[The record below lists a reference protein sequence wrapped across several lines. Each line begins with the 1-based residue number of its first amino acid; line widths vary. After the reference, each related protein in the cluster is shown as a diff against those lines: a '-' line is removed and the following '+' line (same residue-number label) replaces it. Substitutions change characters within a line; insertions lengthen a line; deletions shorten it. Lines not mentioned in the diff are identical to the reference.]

1 MGIDVK
7 GVEAWICRILEF
19 SINISYRFIQNHPF
33 VFSVSVSFFLVYIFL
48 PFILNFLAYTSP
60 FIFCIAI
67 LLRIFW
73 SSEQSYIRCVKGDGR
88 RKNGMLHKNS
98 GSVEYDIA
106 FNRNDCSYLR
116 RGTSRRRKNRE
127 MDEQTGKN
135 EEESYSSK
143 HGASTDDSA
152 AEDIR
157 ILDKHLPFLSSE
169 DLESQIKSSD
179 GTPQACQFDVG
190 GTRIEASNMEE
201 ADDDD
206 EEETQD
212 NRNSAVKWTEDDQ
225 KNLMDLGFSE
235 IERNR
240 RLESLIAK
248 RRARKLFSMQVERG
262 WGGMRGVPSSQISPI
277 FLARNNTIDLSV
289 LDETEGL
296 EFPDTAPSILFPKQ
310 NPFDL
315 PYDPLEEKPNLR
327 GDSFH
332 QEFMAAHKE
341 TLFCRHESFSLG
353 PSFPLESKQERRG
366 KNFNPFYVAEKKG
379 VLEGSGYYKF
389 YRQTRTGDHDQ
400 RMEQLL
406 LHKEDIHGNPDLV
419 ETGAEAPNQIIN
431 SVEITHEEDKNTKND
446 PNDIKGEEEMERSHG
461 MESLSS
467 SDESNSLSSS
477 EENEQNFNAYVAGV
491 LEDVESNPAQK
502 STSCLLVEP
511 ENDPF
516 DCSLSANEMNRRG
529 DQRFFAGQCSYHT
542 SNCSIASDLQ
552 VEVSEV
558 GSPPL
563 TVDGSN
569 SATDGES
576 LTYDEESEKENT
588 FGSEEMWGAS
598 SRRSGIEENEEV
610 SRGTHEVSQGDI
622 VGLELSRANE
632 TSEDVV
638 ASPINPLKVDD
649 QESTDVSSL
658 SSSTIDI
665 SGDSQAWSINIDPKI
680 HDDVKQVVERV
691 LEPKSQFSD
700 YSDPSS
706 FGNLKQTMP
715 LELVPH
721 SYEVYSEK
729 PEIDQDLSYP
739 HKTNVVY
746 DVNHTIDPAISNMEE
761 LKMNEDTDDGWQ
773 LLNKQEIEKPTEYQ
787 AISDSE
793 KPTEENSKPNDD
805 VGGNQVKLT
814 ENESIMGMPKPIEA
828 KEYFKLP
835 QESGG
840 ERSIVESGACRVNQ
854 NSDDPIASTAQ
865 QDLVIEEVTINSRPS
880 LSPKSIS
887 IQTSR
892 VYQTY
897 DDHNASAEQQ
907 ELAIQDVLINS
918 SSSSPKSMSIET
930 IPIDQSSSSNANQ
943 MIHLDILQSHLE
955 DTAKT
960 STLDEQPPLNLAPE
974 NLESIQESGDEQS
987 VLPRGAF
994 GVNQN
999 DDDPKA
1005 PTEQQ
1010 ELATEDV
1017 LINSSSSSPK
1027 SLFTANISIDQ
1038 ASSSNANQRIY
1049 LDILQYHLEDT
1060 AKTSTL
1066 DEQPHLSLGPENLE
1080 SVQENGD
1087 EQRALPRGAFRVD
1100 QNYDDPNASTEQ
1112 QESSIEDVHINSSS
1126 LSPKSVLTG
1135 KTPMGQASSN
1145 SNPKIHGD
1153 ILQSQLENTER
1164 ARTLDEQPPL
1174 NLAPEN
1180 LKSIQENGDVIAS
1193 GASVIYH
1200 NSDDP
1205 NASVARKEWV
1215 IEEVISNS
1223 SSSSSPNSIL
1233 AENIQIG
1240 HASSYPNQNIPMDI
1254 LQSLLEDITNTNSS
1268 DKQQTSNLTPTG
1280 PQNAKYAVEDS
1291 STYPSNNRGS
1301 ENLLEPCN
1309 PPEKSTEETSTV
1321 DNLNEPKPDDKDGNE
1336 NSQSYQAIKDG
1347 SETWISNTAS
1357 TGLSKPIEDNNNI
1370 LGTMEPGKFIA
1381 EASTIYKVNDPI
1393 VSEKGD
1399 NEKQN
1404 ATPIKSWEEIDDSRT
1419 EEETEDSRKLHEHDT
1434 IIHLPKSGDTT
1445 CNWEESQKLTECE
1458 AVDPSK
1464 LAGEKENP
1472 DVHAIIVEEDPSNPD
1487 LPIKSI
1493 SES

>member
-1 MGIDVK
+1 
-7 GVEAWICRILEF
+7 
-19 SINISYRFIQNHPF
+19 
-33 VFSVSVSFFLVYIFL
+33 
-48 PFILNFLAYTSP
+48 
-60 FIFCIAI
+60 
-67 LLRIFW
+67 
-73 SSEQSYIRCVKGDGR
+73 
-88 RKNGMLHKNS
+88 
-98 GSVEYDIA
+98 
-106 FNRNDCSYLR
+106 
-116 RGTSRRRKNRE
+116 
-127 MDEQTGKN
+127 
-135 EEESYSSK
+135 
-143 HGASTDDSA
+143 
-152 AEDIR
+152 
-157 ILDKHLPFLSSE
+157 
-169 DLESQIKSSD
+169 
-179 GTPQACQFDVG
+179 
-190 GTRIEASNMEE
+190 MEE

-206 EEETQD
+206 DEETQED
-212 NRNSAVKWTEDDQ
+212 RNSAVKWTEDDQ

-262 WGGMRGVPSSQISPI
+262 WGGMRSVPSNQISPI
-277 FLARNNTIDLSV
+277 FLARNNTIDLSI

-296 EFPDTAPSILFPKQ
+296 ELPDTAPSILFPKQ

-353 PSFPLESKQERRG
+353 PSFPLESKQDRRG
-366 KNFNPFYVAEKKG
+366 KSFNPFLVAERKG
-379 VLEGSGYYKF
+379 VLEGSGYSKF
-389 YRQTRTGDHDQ
+389 NRQPRIGDHVQ
-400 RMEQLL
+400 RMEQL
-406 LHKEDIHGNPDLV
+406 LHKEDIHGTPGLV
-419 ETGAEAPNQIIN
+419 EIGAEAPNQIIN
-431 SVEITHEEDKNTKND
+431 SVEITNEEDINTKND

-477 EENEQNFNAYVAGV
+477 IENEQNFNAYVAGV

-502 STSCLLVEP
+502 STSCLVVEP

-516 DCSLSANEMNRRG
+516 DSSPSANEMNRRG
-529 DQRFFAGQCSYHT
+529 DRGLFVGQCSYQT

-588 FGSEEMWGAS
+588 FGSEEMWGTS
-598 SRRSGIEENEEV
+598 YHQSGIEENEEE

-622 VGLELSRANE
+622 VGLELSRPNE

-638 ASPINPLKVDD
+638 AINPLKVDD
-649 QESTDVSSL
+649 QESTDLSSL

-665 SGDSQAWSINIDPKI
+665 SGDSQAWSISIDPKI
-680 HDDVKQVVERV
+680 HDDVKQVVEGV

-700 YSDPSS
+700 YSDPSP
-706 FGNLKQTMP
+706 FGNLKKTMQ

-721 SYEVYSEK
+721 SYEVHSEK
-729 PEIDQDLSYP
+729 PEDLSYP

-746 DVNHTIDPAISNMEE
+746 DFNLTTDPAISNMEE
-761 LKMNEDTDDGWQ
+761 LKMNEDSDDGWQ
-773 LLNKQEIEKPTEYQ
+773 LLNKQEIEKPAEHQ

-793 KPTEENSKPNDD
+793 KPIEENSKPSDD

-814 ENESIMGMPKPIEA
+814 ENESIKPIEA
-828 KEYFKLP
+828 KEYFKSP

-880 LSPKSIS
+880 SSPKSIS
-887 IQTSR
+887 IQASG
-892 VYQTY
+892 VNQTY

-918 SSSSPKSMSIET
+918 SSSSPNSVSIEK
-930 IPIDQSSSSNANQ
+930 IPIDQTSSSNANQ

-1038 ASSSNANQRIY
+1038 ASSSNANQRIH
-1049 LDILQYHLEDT
+1049 LDILQSHLEDT

-1066 DEQPHLSLGPENLE
+1066 DEQPPLNLAPENLE
-1080 SVQENGD
+1080 SIQESGD
-1087 EQRALPRGAFRVD
+1087 EQSVLPRGAFGVN

-1112 QESSIEDVHINSSS
+1112 QESSIEDILINSSS
-1126 LSPKSVLTG
+1126 LSPKSVSTG
-1135 KTPMGQASSN
+1135 KTPMDQASSN

-1153 ILQSQLENTER
+1153 ILQSQLENTEK
-1164 ARTLDEQPPL
+1164 ASTLDEQPPL

-1180 LKSIQENGDVIAS
+1180 LKSIQENGDEQSVIAS
-1193 GASVIYH
+1193 GASGIYH

-1215 IEEVISNS
+1215 IEEVTTNS

-1240 HASSYPNQNIPMDI
+1240 QASSYPNQNIHMDI

-1268 DKQQTSNLTPTG
+1268 DKQQTLNLTPTG

-1336 NSQSYQAIKDG
+1336 NSESYQAIKDE
-1347 SETWISNTAS
+1347 SETWISHTAS
-1357 TGLSKPIEDNNNI
+1357 TGLSKSIEDNNNI

-1393 VSEKGD
+1393 VSEKGA
-1399 NEKQN
+1399 NEKFKSVEKSEGEPQ
-1404 ATPIKSWEEIDDSRT
+1404 PFIKQETVLESPEPDEPTGSKLIEDFDANSRKSSEGEAICGPLKSLEEIEDSRT
-1419 EEETEDSRKLHEHDT
+1419 EEETVDSRKLHEHDT

-1445 CNWEESQKLTECE
+1445 CNSEESQKLTECE

-1464 LAGEKENP
+1464 LAVEKENP
-1472 DVHAIIVEEDPSNPD
+1472 DVPATIVEEDPSNLD